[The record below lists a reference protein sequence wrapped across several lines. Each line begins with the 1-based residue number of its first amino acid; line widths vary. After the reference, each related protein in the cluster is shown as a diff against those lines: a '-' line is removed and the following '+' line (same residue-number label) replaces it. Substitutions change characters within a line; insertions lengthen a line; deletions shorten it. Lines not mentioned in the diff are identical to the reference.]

1 VPRPEAPSGDA
12 VKDALKRAAA
22 GLAVA
27 ATGLAPAGK
36 SFGSGF
42 QIREN
47 SVSALGN
54 AFAGAA
60 ASIEDPSVIANNPA
74 AIAGLVGNQVSGDLS
89 VVVPSVVFSGIG
101 ITAGR
106 QSIKGGNG
114 GDAGSAQPVP
124 AAYGFLDASP
134 DLKLGLALS
143 APFGLKTQYAPD
155 WVGRYQAIKSAIET
169 ININPNVAYRVTDW
183 LAIGG
188 GPAIQ
193 HTHAEFTNAINSTAV
208 ARLANPLLPAGFA
221 LPDGHAGVAGNS
233 VSVGYTLG
241 VLAELS
247 PQTRIGASYR
257 SQIGHRIEGIA
268 SFEVPAALAAS
279 PRFQNT
285 PASTKLT
292 TPDIV
297 SLAASHQISPEIT
310 LLAELQWT
318 NWSVVRNL
326 RIERPDGSAIS
337 DQAEQWHSTWF
348 GSIGA
353 TYRPSPN
360 WTFRTGFAID
370 PSPVRDEFRT
380 ARLPDTDR
388 YWLAVGLGYR
398 WSDAFRLDAAYARV
412 FGGTVPVSEL
422 SQTGD
427 VLSGQAASH
436 ADIVSLSATL
446 RF

>member
-1 VPRPEAPSGDA
+1 
-12 VKDALKRAAA
+12 
-22 GLAVA
+22 
-27 ATGLAPAGK
+27 
-36 SFGSGF
+36 
-42 QIREN
+42 
-47 SVSALGN
+47 
-54 AFAGAA
+54 
-60 ASIEDPSVIANNPA
+60 
-74 AIAGLVGNQVSGDLS
+74 
-89 VVVPSVVFSGIG
+89 
-101 ITAGR
+101 
-106 QSIKGGNG
+106 
-114 GDAGSAQPVP
+114 
-124 AAYGFLDASP
+124 
-134 DLKLGLALS
+134 
-143 APFGLKTQYAPD
+143 
-155 WVGRYQAIKSAIET
+155 
-169 ININPNVAYRVTDW
+169 
-183 LAIGG
+183 
-188 GPAIQ
+188 
-193 HTHAEFTNAINSTAV
+193 
-208 ARLANPLLPAGFA
+208 
-221 LPDGHAGVAGNS
+221 
-233 VSVGYTLG
+233 
-241 VLAELS
+241 
-247 PQTRIGASYR
+247 
-257 SQIGHRIEGIA
+257 
-268 SFEVPAALAAS
+268 
-279 PRFQNT
+279 
-285 PASTKLT
+285 
-292 TPDIV
+292 V